1 MDFSS
6 HSPLGKKKTDQKGNS
21 TKSCS
26 PLTFNCSECGKV
38 EINRGC
44 SPQFPQSFQHR
55 IEFWGI
61 QWVIKDSKI
70 IQIISI
76 INQRAQKQPFL
87 PCANRKNVVCCGNVE
102 NSVETGETPC
112 SANNKPCSAD
122 NQGRKKQ
129 GVLQQNALLG
139 ISFSVRAV

>member
-38 EINRGC
+38 EI
-44 SPQFPQSFQHR
+44 
-55 IEFWGI
+55 WGI

-112 SANNKPCSAD
+112 SGNNKPCSAD

-129 GVLQQNALLG
+129 GVLLQNTLLG